1 MPRSMTGY
9 GRAVKTFEK
18 REVTVEIKAVNH
30 RFFEFS
36 ARTPRQYNFLEERL
50 KKLFSAEIN
59 RGKVEAYVSVT
70 SVGDPDE
77 TVEPNTEVIKSYVDA
92 LRSVGETVSLN
103 DDLSLSHL
111 LRIPDAF
118 TVRKVEE
125 DEEELWEDVRQTA
138 EEALAAFVSMRT
150 AEGEKLRSDIMRKL
164 DEIEADVAEVSVRSP
179 EVTVQ
184 YRDRLYSKHIDEQ
197 RILTEAAIFAD
208 KTAVD
213 EEIVRLRSHISQ
225 YREILSLSEPIGKR
239 LDFLIQEFNREVNT
253 IGSKCNDLAIT
264 KLVLEMKGI
273 VEKIREQIQNIE

>member
-103 DDLSLSHL
+103 DDLSLSQNPRCL
-111 LRIPDAF
+111 YRQRGRGGRRRALGRCQADRRRSSRSLCLDANRRG
-118 TVRKVEE
+118 RKAPQ
-125 DEEELWEDVRQTA
+125 RYNA
-138 EEALAAFVSMRT
+138 KAR
-150 AEGEKLRSDIMRKL
+150 
-164 DEIEADVAEVSVRSP
+164 
-179 EVTVQ
+179 
-184 YRDRLYSKHIDEQ
+184 RDR
-197 RILTEAAIFAD
+197 
-208 KTAVD
+208 
-213 EEIVRLRSHISQ
+213 
-225 YREILSLSEPIGKR
+225 G
-239 LDFLIQEFNREVNT
+239 
-253 IGSKCNDLAIT
+253 
-264 KLVLEMKGI
+264 
-273 VEKIREQIQNIE
+273 